1 MLAGRAH
8 FVDLNPLYAFLEFV
22 RSPLLGQLPPFTS
35 VQVVLVATI
44 GGWLLTFLVAIRL
57 QPRLTYWL

>member
-1 MLAGRAH
+1 
-8 FVDLNPLYAFLEFV
+8 VDLNPLYAFLEFV
-22 RSPLLGQLPPFTS
+22 RSPLLGQLPPSTS